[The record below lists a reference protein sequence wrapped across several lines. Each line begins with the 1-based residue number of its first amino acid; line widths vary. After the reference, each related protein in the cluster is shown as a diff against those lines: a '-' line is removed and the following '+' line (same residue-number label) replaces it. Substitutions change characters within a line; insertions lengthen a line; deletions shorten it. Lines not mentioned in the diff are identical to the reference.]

1 MAYQNKVLP
10 IPLSS
15 IDSSTFTGAYQLLS
29 AAGGL
34 PNPCIMLHIANNS
47 TVGITVS
54 YDGSHDHDF
63 IIAGDERQL
72 EFQAN
77 ALPQGFAASLAQGTK
92 IYVKGSAGTGS
103 VYLSGFYCPTNTNV

>member
-15 IDSSTFTGAYQLLS
+15 IAASTFTGSYQLLS
-29 AAGGL
+29 AAAGL
-34 PNPCIMLHIANNS
+34 PNPCIMLHIANNAS
-47 TVGITVS
+47 VGVTVS
-54 YDGSHDHDF
+54 YDGTNDHDF

-77 ALPQGFAASLAQGTK
+77 ALPQNFSASLAAGTK
-92 IYVKGSAGTGS
+92 IYVKGSAGTGT
-103 VYLSGFYCPTNTNV
+103 VYLSGFYCPTNS